1 MTAMRQDSRA
11 PLSLGDFVLRFME
24 YMRDARGV
32 NSFPP
37 FDGRPWHEFLYALKN
52 KFKEALPF
60 KISRFDWDGPYP
72 RNQEFSAFCVVGMRT
87 ACGADRETGR
97 IRLNIVLEEDYLD
110 ADYPKLA
117 ELAYQVAL
125 STEGFFE
132 T

>member
-1 MTAMRQDSRA
+1 MTAMRQDSHT
-11 PLSLGDFVLRFME
+11 PLGLGDFVLRFME

-37 FDGRPWHEFLYALKN
+37 FDSRPWHEWLYALKS

-97 IRLNIVLEEDYLD
+97 TRLNIVLEEDYLD
-110 ADYPKLA
+110 VEYPKLA

-125 STEGFFE
+125 STKGFF
-132 T
+132 